1 MMLPAEIVRNR
12 RRRITP
18 PAARL
23 PDMKP
28 ALRRPAI
35 PSSEELARIGAPIA
49 LSDGSRVLIRRLR
62 SSDSEL
68 LLRGFRRLSPES
80 RYRRFLAPT
89 PELSDGTVRYLV
101 EIDHHD
107 HEALVAVDEECNEG
121 VGVARYVRNPARPS
135 AAEVAV
141 TVVDDWQGRGLGTLL
156 LEAITMRARE
166 EGVDTFTALMLVGNK
181 QMMDLLQ
188 RLGAVRVVDHAAGAV
203 EVEVH
208 LPAIGVSPE
217 LRKLIRLAAA
227 SEMAIPIGQ
236 LPRD

>member
-1 MMLPAEIVRNR
+1 MKRALWRPA
-12 RRRITP
+12 TP
-18 PAARL
+18 P
-23 PDMKP
+23 
-28 ALRRPAI
+28 
-35 PSSEELARIGAPIA
+35 SEQILLIGAPIA
-49 LSDGSRVLIRRLR
+49 LRDGSRVRIRRLR
-62 SSDSEL
+62 DSDSEL

-89 PELSDGTVRYLV
+89 PELSAQTLRYLV
-101 EIDHHD
+101 EIDHRN
-107 HEALVAVDEECNEG
+107 HEALIAVDEECNEG
-121 VGVARYVRNPARPS
+121 VGVARYVRSPARPN

-141 TVVDDWQGRGLGTLL
+141 TVLDDWQGRGLGTLL

-166 EGVDTFTALMLVGNK
+166 EGVATFTALMLVDNS

-188 RLGAVRVVDHAAGAV
+188 RLGAVRVVDRDAGAV

-236 LPRD
+236 LPRS

>member
-1 MMLPAEIVRNR
+1 
-12 RRRITP
+12 
-18 PAARL
+18 
-23 PDMKP
+23 MK
-28 ALRRPAI
+28 AGQRRPAT
-35 PSSEELARIGAPIA
+35 PPSEEIVLIGAPIA
-49 LSDGSRVLIRRLR
+49 LCDGSRVCIRRLR
-62 SSDSEL
+62 KSDSEL

-89 PELSDGTVRYLV
+89 PRLSEGTVRYLV
-101 EIDHHD
+101 EIDHRN
-107 HEALVAVDEECNEG
+107 HEALIAVDGHSGEG
-121 VGVARYVRNPARPS
+121 VGVGRYVRNPARPS

-166 EGVDTFTALMLVGNK
+166 EGIDTFTALMLVDNR

-188 RLGAVRVVDHAAGAV
+188 RLGAVRVVDRAAGAV

-217 LRKLIRLAAA
+217 LRKLVRLAAA
-227 SEMAIPIGQ
+227 SHMAIPIGQ
-236 LPRD
+236 LPRG

>member
-1 MMLPAEIVRNR
+1 MRPAFWRPA
-12 RRRITP
+12 TP
-18 PAARL
+18 PS
-23 PDMKP
+23 D
-28 ALRRPAI
+28 
-35 PSSEELARIGAPIA
+35 ELVLIGAPIA
-49 LSDGSRVLIRRLR
+49 LRDGSRVRIRRLR
-62 SSDSEL
+62 DSDREL

-89 PELSDGTVRYLV
+89 PSLSDGTVRYLV
-101 EIDHHD
+101 EIDHRD
-107 HEALVAVDEECNEG
+107 HEALIAVDEQSREG
-121 VGVARYVRNPARPS
+121 VGVARYVRDPARPE

-156 LEAITMRARE
+156 LEAITIRARE
-166 EGVDTFTALMLVGNK
+166 EGVDTFTALMLVDNR

-188 RLGAVRVVDHAAGAV
+188 RLGAVRVVDRAAGAV

-227 SEMAIPIGQ
+227 SDMAIPIGQ
-236 LPRD
+236 LPRA